1 MTNSLPWNV
10 YPNYIHSRCMH
21 VALGILCDT
30 VCNHKIQEANLK
42 LFPLI
47 VQLPNPSKK
56 CNRVLTRNTSTLPK
70 IILHRVPVAL
80 LLKQIV
86 RTCNFLQDLNLHRS
100 HTSSINRTYNNL
112 AMHASLVMK

>member
-42 LFPLI
+42 CFPLI

-56 CNRVLTRNTSTLPK
+56 CNRVLTTGIRPHYLKLYCIEYLWLFFLNK
-70 IILHRVPVAL
+70 L
-80 LLKQIV
+80 LE
-86 RTCNFLQDLNLHRS
+86 
-100 HTSSINRTYNNL
+100 
-112 AMHASLVMK
+112 LVIFYRI